1 MLSTA
6 VLAMLLA
13 AQTSLSCTDKVAVPL
28 PDHMASMPGM
38 TMDGMQGASG
48 QQALMVCPVVLALI
62 VVSALLIAGA
72 ALSAWSNPHRALLQ
86 RSILTALAGLPALP
100 TAGAVAL
107 AGAGAVAAMIWLER
121 SGPPALPVC
130 VMLVA
135 LLAGCALVATVS
147 CIAFGRIAIALG
159 RRLMLAIVAAIA
171 RSSNAPAAH
180 RRTFVVPLASV
191 YGASLLA
198 AGRGLRAPPPFVR

>member
-13 AQTSLSCTDKVAVPL
+13 AQTSLSCTDKVALPL
-28 PDHMASMPGM
+28 PGDMAAMPGM
-38 TMDGMQGASG
+38 GMTGMEGAQGHA
-48 QQALMVCPVVLALI
+48 MMICPVVLALI
-62 VVSALLIAGA
+62 ATSALLIAGA
-72 ALSAWSNPHRALLQ
+72 ALSAWTNPHRALLQ
-86 RSILTALAGLPALP
+86 RSILSVLARLPALP

-107 AGAGAVAAMIWLER
+107 AGAAAVAAMIWLER

-130 VMLVA
+130 VMLVM

-159 RRLMLAIVAAIA
+159 RRLILAVAAAIA
-171 RSSNAPAAH
+171 RSSNAPAAQ
-180 RRTFVVPLASV
+180 RGTFVAPLASL